1 MVPIPS
7 YWSQLNDPSS
17 NNFQSWY
24 FFNIRHSRETSYL
37 YPPPDLTWFPT
48 CYLYPLDDNT
58 DRIFLSSEPIIT
70 GFSKLSLARWFTF
83 SFKVVDNS
91 KFCHWGL
98 ELHETTLFAS
108 KLIWYNKIFLGLNLP
123 PKTRCI
129 MGKLCYKLKLY
140 FLVIKSYFLSQFIV
154 DVLSQYWLCTTRF
167 MALQCTMQD
176 GTWHCLSLLK
186 LIFNDDS

>member
-1 MVPIPS
+1 MTPVQITFKADIFSVLGIPKK
-7 YWSQLNDPSS
+7 LVTC
-17 NNFQSWY
+17 
-24 FFNIRHSRETSYL
+24 IL
-37 YPPPDLTWFPT
+37 PPDLTWFPIY
-48 CYLYPLDDNT
+48 YLYPSDDNT
-58 DRIFLSSEPIIT
+58 NCIFLSSRPIIA

-83 SFKVVDNS
+83 SFKVADNS
-91 KFCHWGL
+91 KFCHWGS

-123 PKTRCI
+123 PKTEVHH
-129 MGKLCYKLKLY
+129 GKTFVTNLNFL

-176 GTWHCLSLLK
+176 VTWHCLSLLR
-186 LIFNDDS
+186 LIFNEDS